1 MTDQRGIDGHV
12 LLHDSC
18 HIRHAAP
25 PLMARATSRH
35 NILGREPRQL
45 MRRLIVIALFIAGI
59 AAVIHFADF
68 GTATAAM
75 ADMPRRY
82 LVLIVAL
89 LTISAL
95 VRAWRWSYYLRA
107 AGLDIAWHDGVTS
120 YLASMSASALP
131 ASSLLSARL
140 AQEHGHV
147 RMREATPALF
157 VSYVADALALSAL
170 ALGFSVITHQ
180 PPGRYAIPVAGLALS
195 GVLIAMGRS
204 ARVWKWVDR
213 LLGRFRLTRRW
224 QSKEADVHERV
235 AALMRPSVVAR
246 GAIIS
251 LLTTLLSILLLMMYV
266 NALTVRGVTLLE
278 ASTVHT
284 TAETV
289 GVVVPVAAIFSVSD
303 SSLAGMLNALG
314 IGWVRVVFILL
325 TMRSFSLI
333 FRTLFGTTVLV
344 TSYRPLLLSALN
356 VRGRAGTARRHCGRV
371 WRFSCKSSVILERLG
386 LRARR
391 SASNPLASPVV
402 GPPLP
407 KPQQPKHFSA
417 RPGGK

>member
-1 MTDQRGIDGHV
+1 
-12 LLHDSC
+12 
-18 HIRHAAP
+18 
-25 PLMARATSRH
+25 
-35 NILGREPRQL
+35 
-45 MRRLIVIALFIAGI
+45 MRRLLVIALFIAGL

-68 GTATAAM
+68 GTATSAM

-82 LVLIVAL
+82 LVLIVTL
-89 LTISAL
+89 LIVSAL
-95 VRAWRWSYYLRA
+95 VRAWRWSFYLRA
-107 AGLDIAWHDGVTS
+107 AGLDIDWHDGVTS

-140 AQEHGHV
+140 AQEHGQV

-170 ALGFSVITHQ
+170 ALGFSVVTHQ
-180 PPGRYAIPVAGLALS
+180 PPGRYAIPAAGLALS

-204 ARVWKWVDR
+204 ARVWKAVDR
-213 LLGRFRLTRRW
+213 LLGRFRVTRRW

-246 GAIIS
+246 GALIS
-251 LLTTLLSILLLMMYV
+251 LFTTLLSVLLLLVYV

-278 ASTVHT
+278 AATVHT

-333 FRTLFGTTVLV
+333 FRTLFGTTVLL

-356 VRGRAGTARRHCGRV
+356 IRGRAGTARRHCGRV
-371 WRFSCKSSVILERLG
+371 WRFSCRSSVLLERLG

-391 SASNPLASPVV
+391 QASTPPSSPAATVPLA
-402 GPPLP
+402 PP
-407 KPQQPKHFSA
+407 QPKRYSTG
-417 RPGGK
+417 PGGN